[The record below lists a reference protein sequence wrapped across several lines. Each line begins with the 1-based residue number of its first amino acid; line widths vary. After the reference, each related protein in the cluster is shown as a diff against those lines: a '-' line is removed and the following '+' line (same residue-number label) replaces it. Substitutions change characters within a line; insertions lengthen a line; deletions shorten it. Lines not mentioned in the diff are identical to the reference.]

1 MVFLPTLSGPAMEEK
16 AVQFFQLHK
25 IEELYAGFD
34 PVNTVYEASRQKVCL
49 SIWLEKMEDDDV
61 EESGVKVE
69 TWGRIG
75 QLASRC
81 AWELQ
86 EEWRVGAGKLVQNH
100 FSYIHQ
106 QSPPRKGLLHVI
118 GEALTTPTGVHHLS
132 FVLHM
137 FDHRQRRVP
146 IGSGTSTLT
155 VVPSESPAAPCLR
168 PVGSPPSSDSSG
180 SSAVTRYSTPDR
192 SVAVAPPTIRSPTSS
207 ESSSSTRLSSTPGK
221 RQRLADASPPPS
233 TPSKRQQTPS
243 RFSTPSETGY
253 TPRREHLAPRRVFSP
268 SEHNS
273 LKPVEKAE
281 FMLVNINTVRPTT
294 DKSLEKYLEE
304 FGRIDGMKWE
314 KEFDVEKL
322 CEEESTP
329 FLFHSLPLAEIVQAF
344 FLATLKPEEKLFD
357 DLESLLNTKRHMA
370 KVKEDVV
377 KRILKFVS
385 NYGRK
390 IYRHEVRPY
399 C

>member
-16 AVQFFQLHK
+16 AVQFFQLHR

-34 PVNTVYEASRQKVCL
+34 PFNTVYEASRQRVCL

-61 EESGVKVE
+61 EGSGVKVE

-86 EEWRVGAGKLVQNH
+86 EDWRVGAGKLVQNH
-100 FSYIHQ
+100 FCYTHQ

-207 ESSSSTRLSSTPGK
+207 ESSSSTRPSSTPGK

-268 SEHNS
+268 LEHNS

-281 FMLVNINTVRPTT
+281 YMLVNVVTVRPST
-294 DKSLEKYLEE
+294 DQSVQEMMKEYGIEPKNIRHETMPIRARYRHVFYFQVGSEEEKTKIDR
-304 FGRIDGMKWE
+304 RINGVKWE
-314 KEFDVEKL
+314 KEFDVEKM

-329 FLFHSLPLAEIVQAF
+329 FLYHSLPLAEIVEAC
-344 FLATLKPEEKLFD
+344 FLATL
-357 DLESLLNTKRHMA
+357 
-370 KVKEDVV
+370 
-377 KRILKFVS
+377 
-385 NYGRK
+385 
-390 IYRHEVRPY
+390 
-399 C
+399 